1 MRGQKHQ
8 AQALKSGRTIVAERE
23 RAETESERM
32 QARKLARRK
41 HKTSILMTLLFLVI
55 CGLITYL
62 GGREIMRR
70 NEVVPSDL
78 VGKDEYKISA
88 EVVDEEGSE
97 QLSSRMKAYIAQLE
111 QDFRDLGMQVIRV
124 TLPAGKSREVYVDL
138 GGVETYL
145 KLSVDRATAIS
156 AEDAKRALKYLED
169 HDAHPAYVDLRVE
182 GKAYYQ

>member
-1 MRGQKHQ
+1 
-8 AQALKSGRTIVAERE
+8 
-23 RAETESERM
+23 
-32 QARKLARRK
+32 
-41 HKTSILMTLLFLVI
+41 
-55 CGLITYL
+55 
-62 GGREIMRR
+62 MRR

-169 HDAHPAYVDLRVE
+169 HDAHPTYVDLRVE